1 MNFSFVYYK
10 YRIRYLIV
18 KVEVWLQQ
26 SLNVLSV
33 VLDKSCKEISVE
45 VNLAI
50 SEHLKKRPPNRVY
63 YFRISE

>member
-1 MNFSFVYYK
+1 MNLSFVFFK
-10 YRIRYLIV
+10 YRIV

-33 VLDKSCKEISVE
+33 VLDKSCKEIFVE

-50 SEHLKKRPPNRVY
+50 SELL
-63 YFRISE
+63 